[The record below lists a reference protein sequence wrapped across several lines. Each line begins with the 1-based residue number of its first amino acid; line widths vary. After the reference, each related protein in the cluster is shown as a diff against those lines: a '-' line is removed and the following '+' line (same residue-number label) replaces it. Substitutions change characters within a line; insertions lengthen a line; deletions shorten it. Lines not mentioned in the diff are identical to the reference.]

1 MAGPPLKNTA
11 NSSAT
16 LPVESDF
23 KETGMSKFR
32 LRDLGIT
39 IGSLPVGPLNAI
51 TDVPGVRVG
60 HLTLIE
66 DQRNVVRTGIT
77 VIVPREG
84 DIGKN
89 YAFAGFHRFNGC
101 GEMTGIHWL
110 EETGLLSSAIALTNT
125 LQVGMV
131 RDALSE
137 YSWRYSQRGPYFL
150 PVVAETYDGW
160 LNDLSVSSL
169 THQHVFDVMQNARA
183 GPVPEGNV
191 GGGTGMICYDFKGGI
206 GTSSRLVETNSG
218 SFIIGA
224 LVQANHGD
232 RPQLTVAGIP
242 VGRLIDTHKV
252 PSAWEQPPQ
261 FSSIIVILATDAPLL
276 PMQCRRLAQRA
287 VTGLARTGG
296 TGHNTSGDLFLA
308 FATGNHIPARS
319 QGRIHLEG
327 MLPNDQMDPL
337 IDAAAEAVEESIL
350 NALTAADTMTG
361 QQGRTAYALPVDDLQ
376 RLLEKI

>member
-1 MAGPPLKNTA
+1 
-11 NSSAT
+11 
-16 LPVESDF
+16 
-23 KETGMSKFR
+23 MSKFR
-32 LRDLGIT
+32 LRDLGIST
-39 IGSLPVGPLNAI
+39 GSLPAGALNAI
-51 TDVPGVRVG
+51 TDVPGVLVG
-60 HLTLIE
+60 HLTLNE
-66 DQRNVVRTGIT
+66 DQPNVVRTGIT
-77 VIVPREG
+77 VIVPRDG
-84 DIGKN
+84 DIGKD

-137 YSWRYSQRGPYFL
+137 YSWRYSQHGPYFL

-169 THQHVFDVMQNARA
+169 THQHVFDVMQNIKS
-183 GPVPEGNV
+183 GPVAEGNV

-206 GTSSRLVETNSG
+206 GTASRLAETKSG
-218 SFIIGA
+218 SFVVGT
-224 LVQANHGD
+224 LVQANHGN
-232 RPQLTVAGIP
+232 RSQLTVAGVP
-242 VGRLIDTHKV
+242 VGRLIDYARV
-252 PSAWEQPPQ
+252 PNAWTQPPE

-276 PMQCRRLAQRA
+276 PPQCQRLAQRA

-296 TGHNTSGDLFLA
+296 TGHNSSGDLFLA
-308 FATGNHIPARS
+308 FATGNHVPARS
-319 QGRIHLEG
+319 EGLVHLEG

-350 NALTAADTMTG
+350 NALTAAETMTG
-361 QQGRTAYALPVDDLQ
+361 QQGRTAYALPVDELK
-376 RLLEKI
+376 RLII